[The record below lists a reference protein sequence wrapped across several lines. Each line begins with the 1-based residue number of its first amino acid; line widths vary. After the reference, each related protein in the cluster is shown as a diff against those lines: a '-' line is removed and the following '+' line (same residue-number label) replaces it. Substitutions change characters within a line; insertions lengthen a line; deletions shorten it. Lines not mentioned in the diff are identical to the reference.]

1 MDLLMKAE
9 IIRVLPTDRYVML
22 RLSVDEL
29 FKNDTPKVNFWTFCL
44 ANNLIDHWKIE
55 EGGDDNYYPMVNL
68 VDLILSEDEEKNE
81 RAYAFFKM
89 LEISAA

>member
-1 MDLLMKAE
+1 MFLQNAE
-9 IIRVLPTDRYVML
+9 IVKFPNQVSKYVML
-22 RLSVDEL
+22 KVPVDEL
-29 FKNDTPKVNFWTFCL
+29 FENDTPKVNFWGFCI
-44 ANNLIDHWKIE
+44 ANNLIEQWKVE